1 MLTSVANSSSLS
13 SMLATVTS
21 PWLTNGKSKGLVEIR
36 SKSMKHKDSFSI
48 LCTACSAVCLF
59 VFFSNATNSE
69 DENNVLRTYQLVQAS
84 CLT

>member
-48 LCTACSAVCLF
+48 LCTACSVF
-59 VFFSNATNSE
+59 FFFSNATNSE